1 MTIYYSPLYI
11 KKQGESFPAFCFMKE
26 DSLIELID
34 ITKIYHQGDNRVVAL
49 DHLDLNVSKGE
60 FLAIMGKS
68 GCGKSTLI
76 NILGGLDTPDQ
87 GQVLINGEDLARM
100 DEHRLTLFR
109 RDQVG
114 IIFQFFNLLPILSL
128 EENVALPHLLKG
140 SPNTLQ
146 ARLDQLLRE
155 MDLYQRKNH
164 KPNELSGGEMQRAAI
179 CRALI
184 NDPGIILADEPT
196 GNLDTSSGRQVLE
209 ILRRLKDEQG
219 KTVLLVTH
227 SPEGAAMADRVL
239 KMKDGKLL

>member
-1 MTIYYSPLYI
+1 
-11 KKQGESFPAFCFMKE
+11 MKE
-26 DSLIELID
+26 GLLIELID

-49 DHLDLNVSKGE
+49 DHLDLKVSKGE

-87 GQVLINGEDLARM
+87 GQVLINGEDLTRM
-100 DEHRLTLFR
+100 DERRLTLFR
-109 RDQVG
+109 RDQIG

-140 SPNTLQ
+140 SQNTLQ
-146 ARLDQLLRE
+146 ARLERLLRE
-155 MDLYQRKNH
+155 MDLYQRRNH

-219 KTVLLVTH
+219 KTIFLVTH

-239 KMKDGKLL
+239 RMKDGKLL